1 MKRLRVVVAEDE
13 ALIRLDLKEM
23 LEEAGHMVVGE
34 AGDGMSAVEL
44 AAKIKPDL
52 VIADIKMPIMDG
64 LEAAEKII
72 ELEICPVLILTAY
85 SEKELVERA
94 SRAGVMSYLVKPF
107 KKGDLLP
114 AIEVAMARYEEVK
127 DLEGKVKELEE
138 RFETRKLVDRA
149 KGILMDS
156 QGLTE
161 AQAFRR
167 IQKLSMDKRIPM
179 KEIAKTI
186 IEANKAL

>member
-72 ELEICPVLILTAY
+72 EQEICPVLILTAY

-114 AIEVAMARYEEVK
+114 TIEVAMARYEEVK

-138 RFETRKLVDRA
+138 GFETRKLVDRA
-149 KGILMDS
+149 KGILMDT

-179 KEIAKTI
+179 KEVAKTI

>member
-1 MKRLRVVVAEDE
+1 
-13 ALIRLDLKEM
+13 EM
-23 LEEAGHMVVGE
+23 LEEVGHMVVGE

-52 VIADIKMPIMDG
+52 VIADIKMPVMDG

-72 ELEICPVLILTAY
+72 EQEICPVLILTAY

-107 KKGDLLP
+107 KKDDLLP

-138 RFETRKLVDRA
+138 GFETRKLVDRA
-149 KGILMDS
+149 KGILMDT

-167 IQKLSMDKRIPM
+167 IQKLSMDRRISM

>member
-23 LEEAGHMVVGE
+23 LEEVGHMVVGE

-52 VIADIKMPIMDG
+52 VIADIKMPVMDG

-72 ELEICPVLILTAY
+72 EQEICPVLILTAY

-107 KKGDLLP
+107 KKDDLLP

-138 RFETRKLVDRA
+138 GFETRKLVDRA
-149 KGILMDS
+149 KGILMDT

-167 IQKLSMDKRIPM
+167 IQKLSMDRRISM

>member
-23 LEEAGHMVVGE
+23 LEEVGHMVVGE

-52 VIADIKMPIMDG
+52 VIADIKMPVMDG

-72 ELEICPVLILTAY
+72 EQEICPVLILTAY

-107 KKGDLLP
+107 KKDDLFP

-138 RFETRKLVDRA
+138 GFETRKLVDRA
-149 KGILMDS
+149 KGILMDT

-167 IQKLSMDKRIPM
+167 IQKLSMDRRISM

>member
-23 LEEAGHMVVGE
+23 LEEVGHMVVGE

-52 VIADIKMPIMDG
+52 VIADIKMPVMDG

-72 ELEICPVLILTAY
+72 EQEICPVLILTAY

-107 KKGDLLP
+107 KKDDLLP

-127 DLEGKVKELEE
+127 DLEGKVKELEKG
-138 RFETRKLVDRA
+138 FETRKLVDRA
-149 KGILMDS
+149 KGILMDT

-167 IQKLSMDKRIPM
+167 IQKLSMDRRISM

>member
-23 LEEAGHMVVGE
+23 LEEVGHMVVGE

-52 VIADIKMPIMDG
+52 VIADIKMPVMDG

-72 ELEICPVLILTAY
+72 EQEICPVLILTAY

-107 KKGDLLP
+107 KKDDLLP

-127 DLEGKVKELEE
+127 DLEGKGKELEKG
-138 RFETRKLVDRA
+138 FETRKLVDRA
-149 KGILMDS
+149 KGILMDT

-167 IQKLSMDKRIPM
+167 IQKLSMDRRISM

>member
-34 AGDGMSAVEL
+34 TGDGMSAVEL

-52 VIADIKMPIMDG
+52 VIADIKMPLMDG

-114 AIEVAMARYEEVK
+114 TIEVAMARYEEVK

-167 IQKLSMDKRIPM
+167 IQKLSMDKRISM

>member
-1 MKRLRVVVAEDE
+1 
-13 ALIRLDLKEM
+13 
-23 LEEAGHMVVGE
+23 
-34 AGDGMSAVEL
+34 VEL
-44 AAKIKPDL
+44 ATKIKPDL

-94 SRAGVMSYLVKPF
+94 SRAGVMNYLVKPF

-127 DLEGKVKELEE
+127 DLEGKVRELEE

>member
-34 AGDGMSAVEL
+34 TGDGMSAVEL

-107 KKGDLLP
+107 KKEDLLP
-114 AIEVAMARYEEVK
+114 AIEVAMARYEQVK
-127 DLEGKVKELEE
+127 DLEEKVKELEE

>member
-34 AGDGMSAVEL
+34 AGDGMFAVEL

-72 ELEICPVLILTAY
+72 EQEICPVLILTAY

-114 AIEVAMARYEEVK
+114 TIEVAMARYEEVK

-138 RFETRKLVDRA
+138 GFETRKLVDRA
-149 KGILMDS
+149 KGILMDT

-179 KEIAKTI
+179 KEVAKTI

>member
-23 LEEAGHMVVGE
+23 LEEVGHMVVGE